1 MLREFVNCRTTEERI
16 NYITNSKAEDWT
28 EAELNSVME
37 IVGVK
42 GDYSNASISDKLSV
56 IVTTLGFVNS
66 DDAQFDRVEDD
77 GEAVDDMASMKDAI
91 QYTKLISNLYAKSS
105 HLTV

>member
-1 MLREFVNCRTTEERI
+1 MLREFINCRTTEERI

-28 EAELNSVME
+28 EAEINSVME

-42 GDYSNASISDKLSV
+42 GDYSNAGIRDKLSV

-66 DDAQFDRVEDD
+66 NDTQFDRIKDD
-77 GEAVDDMASMKDAI
+77 GEAVDDMDSMKGAV

-105 HLTV
+105 QMTV

>member
-1 MLREFVNCRTTEERI
+1 MLREFINCKTTEERI
-16 NYITNSKAEDWT
+16 KYIMNSKAEDWT
-28 EAELNSVME
+28 EAELSSVME

-66 DDAQFDRVEDD
+66 NDAQFDRIKDD
-77 GEAVDDMASMKDAI
+77 GEAVDDMDSMKDAVR
-91 QYTKLISNLYAKSS
+91 YTKLISNLYAKSS
-105 HLTV
+105 HMTV

>member
-1 MLREFVNCRTTEERI
+1 MLREFINCRTTEERI

-28 EAELNSVME
+28 EAELKSVME

-42 GDYSNASISDKLSV
+42 GDYSNAGISDKLSV

-66 DDAQFDRVEDD
+66 SGAQFDRIKDD
-77 GEAVDDMASMKDAI
+77 GEAVDDMASMKAAV

-105 HLTV
+105 QMTV